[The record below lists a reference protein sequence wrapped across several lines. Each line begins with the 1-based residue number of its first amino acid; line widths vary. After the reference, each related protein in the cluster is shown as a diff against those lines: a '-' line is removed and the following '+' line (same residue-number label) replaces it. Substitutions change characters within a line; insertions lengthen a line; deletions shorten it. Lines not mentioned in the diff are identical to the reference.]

1 MKQVISFQFSNSLFI
16 KIADCTTCFVLS
28 VATLTKFLQMG
39 DTQINI
45 NCVFSKK
52 VQYQPKTWLK
62 KYSSLEGFGK
72 PNKKCPS
79 RLQFNYRFREKSF
92 EAFCSSFH
100 FRWKNRAQGIVWQIS
115 TLFSIFIFI
124 SFSISIFIWKKSTES

>member
-1 MKQVISFQFSNSLFI
+1 MKQVISFQFLSSLFI

-52 VQYQPKTWLK
+52 VQYQPKRDLK
-62 KYSSLEGFGK
+62 KHSSFEGFVK

-79 RLQFNYRFREKSF
+79 RLQFNYHFREKSF

-115 TLFSIFIFI
+115 TLFSISI